1 MEELVDFLYTNK
13 WIFSTL
19 NTHYVRDN
27 VLSDN
32 KDFFRNFNNL
42 EEQLSS
48 ISELIPNSEYSV
60 SLILKCDSIKK

>member
-60 SLILKCDSIKK
+60 SLILKCVSIK

>member
-13 WIFSTL
+13 WVFSTL
-19 NTHYVRDN
+19 NTHFLLDN

-32 KDFFRNFNNL
+32 KDFLRNFDNL
-42 EEQLSS
+42 SEKLSA

-60 SLILKCDSIKK
+60 SYIL